1 MEENSIDA
9 EMVRRR
15 QLRDRNVRDVVD
27 LLERRT
33 DLRGIYPMSDHVAE
47 NFAWLV

>member
-15 QLRDRNVRDVVD
+15 QLYDRNVRDVVG

-33 DLRGIYPMSDHVAE
+33 DLKGIYPMADHVAE

>member
-1 MEENSIDA
+1 MDESSIDA

-15 QLRDRNVRDVVD
+15 QLHDRNVREVVD

-33 DLRGIYPMSDHVAE
+33 DLRGIYPMADHVAE

>member
-15 QLRDRNVRDVVD
+15 QLHDRNVRDVVD

-33 DLRGIYPMSDHVAE
+33 DLKGIYPMADHVAE

>member
-1 MEENSIDA
+1 MDENAIEA

-15 QLRDRNVRDVVD
+15 QLHDRNVYDVVG

-33 DLRGIYPMSDHVAE
+33 DLKGIYPMADHVAE

>member
-1 MEENSIDA
+1 MDENLIDA

-15 QLRDRNVRDVVD
+15 QLHDRHVREVVG

-33 DLRGIYPMSDHVAE
+33 DLRGIHPMADHVAE
-47 NFAWLV
+47 NFAWMV

>member
-15 QLRDRNVRDVVD
+15 QLHDRNVRDVVG
-27 LLERRT
+27 LLERRK
-33 DLRGIYPMSDHVAE
+33 DLKGIHPMADHVAE
-47 NFAWLV
+47 NFTWLV

>member
-9 EMVRRR
+9 ETVRRR
-15 QLRDRNVRDVVD
+15 QLHDRHVRDVVG

-33 DLRGIYPMSDHVAE
+33 DLRGVHPMADHVAE
-47 NFAWLV
+47 SFTWMV

>member
-15 QLRDRNVRDVVD
+15 QLHDRNVRDVVD

-33 DLRGIYPMSDHVAE
+33 DLRGIYPMADHVAE

>member
-1 MEENSIDA
+1 MDENSIDA
-9 EMVRRR
+9 AMVRRR
-15 QLRDRNVRDVVD
+15 QLRDRNVHDVVV

-33 DLRGIYPMSDHVAE
+33 DLKGIYPMADHVAE